1 MHKPCADALQAGDFV
16 ADGGNSVK
24 FAPELLPVI
33 REKVDVSSMAS
44 ALAEFATHTVLESSL
59 KDQT

>member
-1 MHKPCADALQAGDFV
+1 MHMPRFEAQQVGDFV

-24 FAPELLPVI
+24 FAPELRPVN
-33 REKVDVSSMAS
+33 RAKVDMSSMAS
-44 ALAEFATHTVLESSL
+44 ALAEFAAHTVLESSL